1 MNIIY
6 SFIIICLNGSNRV
19 IRHRIIQTND
29 SKEDI
34 ELTD

>member
-6 SFIIICLNGSNRV
+6 SFINICLNGSNGV

-29 SKEDI
+29 IIEDI